1 MRKVFEMLKERGYVY
16 QATNKDNI
24 SIISVGGLGYK
35 NFVYIAEILDKEMVV
50 ITDNDKNEEKIKEM
64 LNSDEPKT
72 FYLGIDPTADSL
84 HIGHFFALTMV
95 RRLQKLGHHP
105 IILIGGAT
113 ALIGDPSGK
122 KDMRKMLSKEQ
133 VEHNKAEVKE
143 LVKRFVDVDGDNPAL
158 ILDNSE
164 WINPQS
170 YIDFMRNIG
179 VHFNVNKMLA
189 TDCYKNRLE
198 EGGLTFLEM
207 GYMLM
212 QAFDFVHLNETYG
225 CVLEIGGSDQWAN
238 MVAGADLARK
248 IDFAN
253 GKEDRG
259 LQALTCPL
267 LIKADGEKMGK
278 TASGTLWISREK
290 TTVYDFYQM
299 FMNSY
304 DEDVERLL
312 SFFSDYEIEDIK
324 RMCKEDIRNAK
335 KIMAF
340 EVTKLVH
347 GEEEALKVQQASEEI
362 FSNKGNSQNT
372 DTIELSKDVLNNN
385 SNVIDVLMLSGIFES
400 KSETKRLIEQNGV
413 SINGEKV
420 KSIDMI
426 ITEDMLEDNA
436 LLIQKGK
443 KKFIKMLFV

>member
-16 QATNKDNI
+16 QAT
-24 SIISVGGLGYK
+24 
-35 NFVYIAEILDKEMVV
+35 
-50 ITDNDKNEEKIKEM
+50 NEEKIKEM

-122 KDMRKMLSKEQ
+122 KDMRKMLTKEQ

-212 QAFDFVHLNETYG
+212 QAFDFVHLNEAYK

-324 RMCKEDIRNAK
+324 RMCKDDIRNAK

-372 DTIELSKDVLNNN
+372 DTIELLKDVLNNN
-385 SNVIDVLMLSGIFES
+385 SNVIDVLMLSGIFDS
-400 KSETKRLIEQNGV
+400 KSEIKRLIEQNGV

-426 ITEDMLEDNA
+426 ITKDMLEDNA

-443 KKFIKMLFV
+443 KRFIKMLFV

>member
-16 QATNKDNI
+16 QATN
-24 SIISVGGLGYK
+24 
-35 NFVYIAEILDKEMVV
+35 
-50 ITDNDKNEEKIKEM
+50 EEKNKEM